1 MTKLLF
7 FIDNCKV
14 IEKRVR
20 NQSEKKKVG
29 RVVSRLPFTTLIAQ
43 TFVWKVTM

>member
-1 MTKLLF
+1 MILF

-14 IEKRVR
+14 IEKSVR
-20 NQSEKKKVG
+20 NQSEKKVG
-29 RVVSRLPFTTLIAQ
+29 RVVSRLPFTTTLIAQ